1 MVKRSRIIAFV
12 LIVLLLGG
20 AIGGTTQNILKH
32 INLGL
37 DLQGGFEVLYQVQP
51 AKKGQKIDKT
61 VLAST
66 AEALD
71 KRINVLGVSEPSIQ
85 IEGNN
90 RIRVQLAG
98 VKDQNQARQILSTQA
113 NLTFRD
119 VNDKL
124 MMDGSDLKQGGAKQT
139 FDQDGKPSVTLT
151 LKSAAKF
158 AKVTKEISSKP
169 YPNNL
174 LVIWL
179 DFQEGKDS

>member
-71 KRINVLGVSEPSIQ
+71 KRINVLG
-85 IEGNN
+85 
-90 RIRVQLAG
+90 
-98 VKDQNQARQILSTQA
+98 K
-113 NLTFRD
+113 
-119 VNDKL
+119 
-124 MMDGSDLKQGGAKQT
+124 
-139 FDQDGKPSVTLT
+139 
-151 LKSAAKF
+151 
-158 AKVTKEISSKP
+158 
-169 YPNNL
+169 
-174 LVIWL
+174 
-179 DFQEGKDS
+179 